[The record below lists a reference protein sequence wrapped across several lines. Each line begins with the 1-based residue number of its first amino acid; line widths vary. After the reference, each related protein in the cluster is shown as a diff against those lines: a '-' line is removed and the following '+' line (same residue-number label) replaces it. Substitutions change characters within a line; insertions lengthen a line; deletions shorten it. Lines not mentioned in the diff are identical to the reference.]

1 MQPTPS
7 AASSNS
13 AGGSGEGNEGGA
25 SAQRGR
31 ASLPTS
37 NLLLRILGLIFID
50 AVAFY
55 FAYILLGQ
63 GQTAVAVILFI
74 VTAIVNWIF
83 IDDRVYPWRWFT
95 PGLLLML
102 LMVVYPLIF
111 TLYTSLT
118 NYSDGHLLTKEQ
130 VLSQLESQYFQ
141 PENAVSYTWTAYRN
155 NDGTFYLAF
164 KDPQNNYLAGNE
176 QDGLKP
182 LQVTGDLP
190 ATLKDSGGKEY
201 QKLESAQTLQYL
213 GTLTK
218 MQLKSG
224 DKLVRVTGLG
234 RASESVQ
241 KYVFDPAT
249 EKLTDQQA
257 NIVYTPVRGTFTA
270 PDGKTLSPGYSVV
283 VGPENYFRVLT
294 DDNIRGPF
302 LSVFIWNLVFALLS
316 VLFTFAVGLGMA
328 MILNDKALPLKG
340 VWRSLIV
347 IPYAI
352 PAVISTIV
360 WVGLLNPNY
369 GQFSGLIANIFGS
382 SPAWF
387 SDGFWAKVGILLIN
401 TWLGYP
407 YMMLICLGALQSIPS
422 DMYEAADIDG
432 ASPMLQ
438 FRSLTLPLLLVAIAP
453 LLIGSFAFN
462 FNNFGAIEAYNR
474 GGPPIPGA
482 ATPAGQTDIL
492 LSYTFRLA
500 FSAGQGADY
509 GLASAIGLFIFVLVA
524 SLTAFNFRFTRRL
537 ENLT

>member
-7 AASSNS
+7 AASSS
-13 AGGSGEGNEGGA
+13 RSVGDSGSENKGGA
-25 SAQRGR
+25 RGR

-55 FAYILLGQ
+55 FAYALFGQ
-63 GQTAVAVILFI
+63 GQAAAGI
-74 VTAIVNWIF
+74 VLLVVTGIVNWLF

-102 LMVVYPLIF
+102 LMVVYPLGF

-130 VLSQLESQYFQ
+130 VLNQFTSQYFQ
-141 PENAVSYTWTAYRN
+141 PENAISYTWTAYRSQ
-155 NDGTFYLAF
+155 DGAF
-164 KDPQNNYLAGNE
+164 LLVFQDPQGNRLVGNE
-176 QDGLKP
+176 QEGLKP
-182 LQVTGDLP
+182 LPGTGDLP
-190 ATLKDSGGKEY
+190 ASLSDSAGKQY
-201 QKLESAQTLQYL
+201 QKLEIAQTLQYL

-218 MQLKSG
+218 LQMKSG
-224 DKLVRVTGLG
+224 DNLVRVTSLG
-234 RASESVQ
+234 KGSESLA
-241 KYVFDPAT
+241 KYVYNPAT
-249 EKLTDQQA
+249 DQLTDQETGV
-257 NIVYTPVRGTFTA
+257 VYTAQRGSFTA
-270 PDGKTLSPGYSVV
+270 PDGKTLSPGFSVV
-283 VGPENYFRVLT
+283 VGLENYTRVLA
-294 DDNIRGPF
+294 DDNIKGPF

-328 MILNDKALPLKG
+328 LILNDKDLPFKG

-352 PAVISTIV
+352 PAVISTVV

-369 GQFSGLIANIFGS
+369 GQFSGLIASIFGD
-382 SPAWF
+382 SPEWF
-387 SDGFWAKVGILLIN
+387 SNGFWAKVGILLIN

-407 YMMLICLGALQSIPS
+407 YMMLICLGALQSIPT
-422 DMYEAADIDG
+422 DMYEAANIDG
-432 ASPMLQ
+432 APAWTQ
-438 FRSLTLPLLLVAIAP
+438 FSKLTLPLLLVAIAP

-482 ATPAGQTDIL
+482 STPAGQTDIL

-500 FSAGQGADY
+500 FGAGQGADY

-524 SLTAFNFRFTRRL
+524 GLTAFNFRFTRRL
-537 ENLT
+537 ENLV

>member
-7 AASSNS
+7 AASSS
-13 AGGSGEGNEGGA
+13 RSGGDSGPGNEGGA
-25 SAQRGR
+25 RGR

-55 FAYILLGQ
+55 FAYALFGQ
-63 GQTAVAVILFI
+63 GQGAVAIILLV
-74 VTAIVNWIF
+74 VTGIVNWLF

-102 LMVVYPLIF
+102 LMVVYPLGF

-130 VLSQLESQYFQ
+130 VLSQFTGQYFQ

-155 NDGTFYLAF
+155 PDGTFLLVF
-164 KDPQNNYLAGNE
+164 QDPQGDRLVGNE
-176 QDGLKP
+176 QEGLKP
-182 LQVTGDLP
+182 LPGTGDLP
-190 ATLKDSGGKEY
+190 ASLNDSAGKQY
-201 QKLESAQTLQYL
+201 QKLELAQTLQYL

-218 MQLKSG
+218 MQMKVG
-224 DKLVRVTGLG
+224 DKLVRVSSLG
-234 RASESVQ
+234 KGSESLAQ
-241 KYVFDPAT
+241 YIYDPST
-249 EKLTDQQA
+249 DKLTNQQTGV
-257 NIVYTPVRGTFTA
+257 VYTPVRGSFTA
-270 PDGKTLSPGYSVV
+270 PDGKTLSPGFSVV
-283 VGPENYFRVLT
+283 VGFENYTRVLT
-294 DDNIRGPF
+294 DDNIKGPF
-302 LSVFIWNLVFALLS
+302 VSVFIWNMVFALLS

-328 MILNDKALPLKG
+328 LILNDKDLPFKG

-352 PAVISTIV
+352 PAVISTVV

-369 GQFSGLIANIFGS
+369 GQFSGLIANIFGD
-382 SPAWF
+382 SPEWF
-387 SDGFWAKVGILLIN
+387 SNGFWAKVGILLIN

-407 YMMLICLGALQSIPS
+407 YMMLICLGALQSIPT
-422 DMYEAADIDG
+422 DMYEAANIDG
-432 ASPMLQ
+432 APAWTQ
-438 FRSLTLPLLLVAIAP
+438 FSRLTLPLLLVAIAP

-500 FSAGQGADY
+500 FGSGQGADY

-524 SLTAFNFRFTRRL
+524 GLTAFNFRFTRRL
-537 ENLT
+537 ENLI